1 MAMSDEELVRLY
13 RTMLT
18 IRRFDERASLEVQQG
33 NVPGLVHPYI
43 GQEAIATGVCANLEE
58 GDRIVSNHRGHGH
71 LIAKGAD
78 VRRMM
83 AEVFGKKTGY
93 CKGKGG
99 SMHIAD
105 FSLGILGANGIVA
118 AGLPISTGAALAA
131 RLDGKGKIAVVFF
144 GDGACQEGEFQEAM
158 NLAGIWHLPLL
169 FACENNQY
177 GVNTPY
183 QYAIAGGD
191 LIRRA
196 SAYAMPAMSVDG
208 NDVIAVHE
216 AAAEAVASVRGGNGP
231 YFVEFK
237 TYRWTGHFEPN
248 LMPDTR
254 PPEER
259 ELWMKQCPLVCFE
272 NRLLEDGIVT
282 RPELQKIEAEV
293 MELIEEAVA
302 FAKESP
308 LPAPEDALADVYS
321 S

>member
-1 MAMSDEELVRLY
+1 MSISNEELVRLY

-18 IRRFDERASLEVQQG
+18 IRRFDERASLEVKRG
-33 NVPGLVHPYI
+33 EVPGLVHPYI
-43 GQEAIATGVCANLEE
+43 GQEAIATGVCANLEK

-83 AEVFGKKTGY
+83 AEIYGKKTGY

-105 FSLGILGANGIVA
+105 FGIGILGANGIVG

-131 RLDGKGKIAVVFF
+131 KLDGKGKIAVVFF

-158 NLAGIWHLPLL
+158 NLASIWRLPLL

-177 GVNTPY
+177 GVNTNY
-183 QYAIAGGD
+183 SYVIAGGD
-191 LIRRA
+191 LVKRA
-196 SAYAMPAMSVDG
+196 SAYAMPTMSVDG
-208 NDVIAVHE
+208 NDIIAVHE
-216 AAAEAVASVRGGNGP
+216 AARKAVGSARAGNGP

-237 TYRWTGHFEPN
+237 TYRWTGHFVPN
-248 LMPDTR
+248 LIADTR
-254 PPEER
+254 PPEEL
-259 ELWMKQCPLVCFE
+259 ESWKKQCPLVCFE
-272 NRLLEDGIVT
+272 RKLLEDGVVT
-282 RPELQKIEAEV
+282 RQDLRKIEKDV
-293 MELIEEAVA
+293 MDLIEEAVV
-302 FAKESP
+302 FARESP

>member
-1 MAMSDEELVRLY
+1 VAISNEELVRMY
-13 RTMLT
+13 RTMLM
-18 IRRFDERASLEVQQG
+18 IRRFDERASLEVERG

-43 GQEAIATGVCANLEE
+43 GQEAIATGVCANLEA

-105 FSLGILGANGIVA
+105 FSIGILGANGIVA

-131 RLDGKGKIAVVFF
+131 KLDGKGKIAVVFF

-158 NLAGIWHLPLL
+158 NLASIWKLPLM

-177 GVNTPY
+177 GVNTSY
-183 QYAIAGGD
+183 SYAIAGGD
-191 LIRRA
+191 LVKRA
-196 SAYAMPAMSVDG
+196 SAYAMPTMSVDG
-208 NDVIAVHE
+208 NDVIAVRE
-216 AAAEAVASVRGGNGP
+216 AARKAVASVRAGRGP
-231 YFVEFK
+231 YFVEFR
-237 TYRWTGHFEPN
+237 TYRWSGHFVPN
-248 LMPDTR
+248 AIPDWR
-254 PPEER
+254 PPDELVSWKER
-259 ELWMKQCPLVCFE
+259 CPLVCYE
-272 NRLLEDGIVT
+272 DRLLKEGIVT
-282 RPELQKIEAEV
+282 RQDLQKIEKEV
-293 MELIEEAVA
+293 MDLIEEAVEY
-302 FAKESP
+302 AKESP

-321 S
+321 A